1 LPRQQPLVTIKDE
14 AGDGKASTVD
24 KRELHQIQKTGD
36 DVEGGW
42 RGGQEGILPQQE
54 SDEAYMGEDGQEE
67 PEEMNTTGTDQ
78 EGGSEL

>member
-24 KRELHQIQKTGD
+24 KRELHQQKTGD